1 MSKSFMQFV
10 FTLFACTLYI
20 SANAQGFPFGPKPIK
35 PAEQVLII
43 HARLLL
49 VVPGEAPLNKKSII
63 IRNDTV
69 IEVRDGYAS
78 AQDVDAGDTPV
89 EIIDLSQHFVLPGL
103 MDSHVHLARA
113 TGSYSPGI
121 TQVNTYPAKGD
132 ATVNALLNIRL
143 SIDAGFTAVRD
154 LGSDHESVFAV
165 RDAINRGHLAGPT
178 IIASGTSISVTGGHG
193 DDSTHSDPQAKAE
206 VGVCDGPEQCRTL
219 TRHLEKTGADL
230 IKIRIT
236 GGFSSNTGVK
246 QQMTFEE
253 MEAIIGAAHLRG
265 IPVTAHAYASDAIQ
279 DAIRA
284 GIDSIEHGHLLDDD
298 TIDMMKK
305 NEVFLIPTVIVAN
318 PPSMIKQ
325 FLGGREPISV
335 TLRDEYQALEKAYKA
350 GVKIAFG
357 TDCGVYPHGENVD
370 ELVEM
375 VRLGMTPADAL
386 RSATVVAAE
395 LFDVE
400 GISGTITAGSKA
412 DIIAVTG
419 NPTEDI
425 TVLKDVPWVLKSG
438 QVLKRDG
445 LMQPGIDYGLE
456 QRY

>member
-1 MSKSFMQFV
+1 MKKNTIRWLV
-10 FTLFACTLYI
+10 ALFACTLSTGI
-20 SANAQGFPFGPKPIK
+20 SAQGFPFGPKPIK
-35 PAEQVLII
+35 PADQVVII
-43 HARLLL
+43 HAGQLLA
-49 VVPGEAPLNKKSII
+49 VPGEAPLSKHSVV

-69 IEVRDGYAS
+69 TEVRAGYLS
-78 AQDVDAGDTPV
+78 IDDIDTGGVPAEV
-89 EIIDLSQHFVLPGL
+89 IDLRQHFVLPGL

-113 TGSYSPGI
+113 TGAYSPGI

-132 ATVNALLNIRL
+132 ATVNAMVNIRL
-143 SIDAGFTAVRD
+143 HLNAGFTAVRD

-193 DDSTHSDPQAKAE
+193 DDSTSSDPAKKA
-206 VGVCDGPEQCRTL
+206 VAGVCDGPAQCRTL

-236 GGFSSNTGVK
+236 GGFSSNTGFK

-253 MEAIIGAAHLRG
+253 MQAIINAAHLRG

-284 GIDSIEHGHLLDDD
+284 GIDAIEHGHLLDDE
-298 TIDMMKK
+298 TIAMMKD
-305 NEVFLIPTVIVAN
+305 NDVFLIPTVIVAN

-325 FLGGREPISV
+325 FLGGRKPISV
-335 TLRDEYQALEKAYKA
+335 TLRDEYQSFEKAYKA
-350 GVKIAFG
+350 GVKVAFG

-375 VRLGMTPADAL
+375 VRLGMTPADAV
-386 RSATVVAAE
+386 RSAT
-395 LFDVE
+395 
-400 GISGTITAGSKA
+400 
-412 DIIAVTG
+412 
-419 NPTEDI
+419 
-425 TVLKDVPWVLKSG
+425 
-438 QVLKRDG
+438 
-445 LMQPGIDYGLE
+445 
-456 QRY
+456 